1 MNSVYERALGPAY
14 DELHPAIAER
24 YALTSAD
31 RTRCVGRGR
40 MYSVRHNPLALP
52 VLWAG
57 TRRNLLFPEQGAQ
70 VPFEVRTTPFDDDGV
85 ETVAYVR
92 QFDVGRER
100 RFDAYMRYDEA
111 RDCVVDAL
119 GTHRNPVTELQFS
132 VTEGDALRIGTGA
145 QWLRLGDRQVPVPRP
160 LRADVTVVERYDDE
174 RDRFEIS
181 VAVANPVLGPVFA
194 YDGWFTVDF
203 ESVSALPETDAPA
216 DRDRG

>member
-1 MNSVYERALGPAY
+1 MNSVFQRALGPAY
-14 DELHPAIAER
+14 EALHPAIAER

-31 RTRCVGRGR
+31 RTRCVGRGS

-85 ETVAYVR
+85 ESVAYVR
-92 QFDVGRER
+92 QFDVGRQR
-100 RFDAYMRYDEA
+100 RFDAYMQYDET

-119 GTHRNPVTELQFS
+119 GTHRNPVTELHFS

-145 QWLRLGDRQVPVPRP
+145 QWLRIGDRQLPVPRP
-160 LRADVTVVERYDDE
+160 LRADVTVVERYDDAW
-174 RDRFEIS
+174 DRFEIS
-181 VAVANPVLGPVFA
+181 VAVANPLLGPVFA
-194 YDGWFTVDF
+194 YDGWFTVGF
-203 ESVSALPETDAPA
+203 EPVSGLPETDAPA
-216 DRDRG
+216 DRGPD

>member
-1 MNSVYERALGPAY
+1 MTSVFQRALGPAY
-14 DELHPAIAER
+14 DDLHPAIAER

-31 RTRCVGRGR
+31 GTRCVGRGR
-40 MYSVRHNPLALP
+40 MYSLRHNPLALP

-57 TRRNLLFPEQGAQ
+57 TRRNLLFPEQGEQ
-70 VPFEVRTTPFDDDGV
+70 VPFEVRTTPFDDCGV

-132 VTEGDALRIGTGA
+132 VTAGGALRIETDT
-145 QWLRLGDRQVPVPRP
+145 QWVRCGDRRLPVPRP

-174 RDRFEIS
+174 RERFEIGVS
-181 VAVANPVLGPVFA
+181 VANPLLGPVFA
-194 YDGWFTVDF
+194 YDGWFTVEF
-203 ESVSALPETDAPA
+203 EPVSGLPGTDAPA
-216 DRDRG
+216 SWDPG